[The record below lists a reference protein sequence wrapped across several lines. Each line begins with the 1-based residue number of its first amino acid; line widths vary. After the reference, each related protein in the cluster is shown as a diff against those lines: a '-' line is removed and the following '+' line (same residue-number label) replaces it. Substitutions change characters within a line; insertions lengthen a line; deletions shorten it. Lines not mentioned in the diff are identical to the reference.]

1 VQLRAAVAERLTTQE
16 KEDSFAR
23 AAMSAAAFE
32 LSTGGAACSCESR
45 SGVWGDLDRVWS
57 APETGTMPL

>member
-1 VQLRAAVAERLTTQE
+1 MRLARRHTAQE

-32 LSTGGAACSCESR
+32 LSTGGAACS
-45 SGVWGDLDRVWS
+45 GD
-57 APETGTMPL
+57 